1 MTPENIKDL
10 LLKTLPE
17 CEIQVNNEGNHFN
30 ILVVSDMFNGKRAV
44 QRQQMIYAAL
54 NDQISSGIIHAVTMK
69 LFTLEEWQCL
79 R

>member
-44 QRQQMIYAAL
+44 QRQQMIYATL

-69 LFTLEEWQCL
+69 LFTLEEWQC
-79 R
+79 RS